1 MTNRFRLPCLLATLL
16 LTLAAC
22 TDRTTTSADVDAAAA
37 KAKDAALVA
46 GRKAADLAEKAR
58 DNTKAYL
65 NSPEVKRDVESA
77 KDAVKGAV
85 DGARD
90 SARDGARREPGETTK
105 P

>member
-1 MTNRFRLPCLLATLL
+1 MTNRFQLPCLLAALL
-16 LTLAAC
+16 FSLSAC
-22 TDRTTTSADVDAAAA
+22 TDRTTTSADVDAAAE
-37 KAKDAALVA
+37 KTKDAALVA
-46 GRKAADLAEKAR
+46 GRKAAELAEKAR

-65 NSPEVKRDVESA
+65 SSPEVKRDVESA

-90 SARDGARREPGETTK
+90 GVRREAPK

>member
-1 MTNRFRLPCLLATLL
+1 MTNRFTLPCLLAALL
-16 LTLAAC
+16 LTLGAC
-22 TDRTTTSADVDAAAA
+22 TDRTATSADVDAAAE
-37 KAKDAALVA
+37 KTKDAALAA

-65 NSPEVKRDVESA
+65 NSPEVRKDVESA

-90 SARDGARREPGETTK
+90 SVRREPGEASR